1 MYRLNNLFV
10 VFGPSGAGK
19 TSLVKALVEQE
30 EDVVCTVSC
39 TTRAPRPGEED
50 GKDYIFLDKAD
61 FQARVERGEFL
72 EHAEVFGN
80 FYGTSA
86 DQVKK
91 QLASGVNVVLEI
103 DWQGAAQ
110 IQEQFP
116 DCVRVC
122 VLPPSRAS
130 LEERLNSRGQDS
142 QEVIRGRMEGAKR
155 EISHYGEA
163 DFLIINDAFD
173 RALDHLKGVIRVGS
187 LCQRTQSL
195 RLSGLID
202 ELLA

>member
-39 TTRAPRPGEED
+39 TTRPPRPGEED
-50 GKDYIFLDKAD
+50 GKDYIFLDKEKFRAMVD
-61 FQARVERGEFL
+61 RGEFL

-80 FYGTSA
+80 YYGTSA
-86 DQVKK
+86 AQANKE
-91 QLASGVNVVLEI
+91 LAAGLNVVLEI

-110 IQEQFP
+110 VQEQFP
-116 DCVRVC
+116 DCVRIC
-122 VLPPSRAS
+122 ILPPSRAS

-142 QEVIRGRMEGAKR
+142 AEVIKGRMAGAQR
-155 EISHYGEA
+155 EISHYREA
-163 DFLIINDAFD
+163 DYLIVNDAFD
-173 RALDHLKGVIRVGS
+173 RALDHLKGVIQVGS